1 MRQQLLRR
9 IVTLVVL
16 SLAAAAALAQ
26 SDIEPPEL
34 FPFDFNPRAVDVASG
49 PAVVTC
55 DMHWPDSPARTDWA
69 RDVLPETWPSVGGQV
84 TSVPFADIQQIGQQ
98 ETLKWQQEPQVVS
111 LTSSLSDQVW
121 AV

>member
-34 FPFDFNPRAVDVASG
+34 FPFDFDPRAVDVASG

-55 DMHWPDSPARTDWA
+55 DMHWLDSPAGTDWA
-69 RDVLPETWPSVGGQV
+69 RCFSRSPSKGQYAECCDVLPETWPSVGGQV
-84 TSVPFADIQQIGQQ
+84 TSVLCADTQQI
-98 ETLKWQQEPQVVS
+98 
-111 LTSSLSDQVW
+111 
-121 AV
+121 